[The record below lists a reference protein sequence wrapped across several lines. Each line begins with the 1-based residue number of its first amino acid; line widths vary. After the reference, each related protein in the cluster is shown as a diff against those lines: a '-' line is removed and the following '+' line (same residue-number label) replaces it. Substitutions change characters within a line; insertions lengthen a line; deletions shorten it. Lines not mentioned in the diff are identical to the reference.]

1 MVVTWRGTMRK
12 EIIVLTMSD
21 KHKGE
26 KGGYC
31 VAGIELGNANSWIR
45 LIGNH
50 EYFKINNT
58 EVVYADGNMCK
69 PLDVISVDVEKMT
82 RKFRDSNCIKDYDDN
97 MFAIQP
103 ENYFV
108 LGRFEFVR
116 KSDIDEVMRIAP
128 IGNSQYIYMNSS
140 RSLSVEEAMR
150 NGSSLTMVKVDNLE
164 LYPKKKYQDDGY
176 QAHYRAKFDYNGVHY
191 EDISVTDPDYDAAR
205 TEYAGLVFGE
215 TYIIVSIGE
224 EFNDRHYKIIAKIF
238 ELVYTIE
245 NNRFKLFHAFRDC
258 QYLEKY
264 SADIKY
270 GLYDHLEE
278 TGELPC
284 KKCQERLAEIYG
296 E

>member
-1 MVVTWRGTMRK
+1 MRK

-26 KGGYC
+26 EGGYC

-140 RSLSVEEAMR
+140 RSLSVDEAMG

-164 LYPKKKYQDDGY
+164 LYPKK
-176 QAHYRAKFDYNGVHY
+176 
-191 EDISVTDPDYDAAR
+191 IS
-205 TEYAGLVFGE
+205 G
-215 TYIIVSIGE
+215 
-224 EFNDRHYKIIAKIF
+224 
-238 ELVYTIE
+238 
-245 NNRFKLFHAFRDC
+245 
-258 QYLEKY
+258 
-264 SADIKY
+264 
-270 GLYDHLEE
+270 
-278 TGELPC
+278 
-284 KKCQERLAEIYG
+284 
-296 E
+296 